1 MNLKKDIENKDSI
14 LIKLKSKINSLED
27 TSKNLKNDLNIK
39 TEQLKQNKNQVDNL
53 KQTNDKLDKQFN
65 TLKSNFGN
73 EITNLKNKNKK
84 MSTDSENKILQ
95 LKNDI
100 AELKKTISVKNKT
113 KDQACQTLV
122 EDKVHIFKQ
131 TQTDSVV
138 KENYDKNTQTD
149 KIGRVHIAIQNNVE
163 DTNEEETA
171 SSNYEKKSL
180 CMACFNDHTVK
191 FPLDWPSRQYY
202 FS

>member
-1 MNLKKDIENKDSI
+1 
-14 LIKLKSKINSLED
+14 
-27 TSKNLKNDLNIK
+27 
-39 TEQLKQNKNQVDNL
+39 
-53 KQTNDKLDKQFN
+53 
-65 TLKSNFGN
+65 
-73 EITNLKNKNKK
+73 
-84 MSTDSENKILQ
+84 MSTDSENMILQ

-131 TQTDSVV
+131 IQTDSVV

-202 FS
+202 FSKYLPISADQYEWPDKSIIDNYIEDFANLVTIIAKNALKRMRIGRG